1 MNRPLTND
9 EIYAMR
15 TGQTDGR
22 FGAPV
27 DKEYKPLAN
36 KANDFQLDREL
47 QRAYNF
53 TGIIG
58 TGNQDMAAQVSMGP
72 ITDRTEEM
80 LGVTDVGIIEM
91 RKLLLN
97 AANDLCE
104 GKEPAEALNPDFYDG
119 VRGVSLIRD
128 QKVTFDD
135 CVKDALSEIERT
147 KHRFREMKSLQ

>member
-1 MNRPLTND
+1 VKLKV
-9 EIYAMR
+9 
-15 TGQTDGR
+15 R

-36 KANDFQLDREL
+36 KANDFQLDRDL
-47 QRAYNF
+47 QRTFNF
-53 TGIIG
+53 TGIYG

-91 RKLLLN
+91 RKLLLS

-104 GKEPAEALNPDFYDG
+104 GKEPAEALNPDRYDG

-128 QKVTFDD
+128 QKVSFDE
-135 CVKDALSEIERT
+135 CVQDALAEID
-147 KHRFREMKSLQ
+147 KAKLRFRALRGI